1 PFMDSDALIRH
12 FLYEEN
18 ALFLAIDEAIA
29 DECILHDD
37 RSYYLT
43 MEDLINVVG
52 FEWDQN
58 GKKIHA
64 SELAWQQYMQ
74 FNPLA
79 AWFKGRRL
87 SIRNDLVNLFKDW
100 GSA

>member
-1 PFMDSDALIRH
+1 MTSTSTLSMKQKIIMLILKKTRT
-12 FLYEEN
+12 FNL
-18 ALFLAIDEAIA
+18 LSM
-29 DECILHDD
+29 
-37 RSYYLT
+37 RSYYMT
-43 MEDLINVVG
+43 TEDLINVVG
-52 FEWDQN
+52 FEWDEN

-74 FNPLA
+74 FNPFA

>member
-1 PFMDSDALIRH
+1 MVRDLFNMDFYLSWPTSY
-12 FLYEEN
+12 FLHRFSFY
-18 ALFLAIDEAIA
+18 
-29 DECILHDD
+29 

-43 MEDLINVVG
+43 TEDLINVVG

-87 SIRNDLVNLFKDW
+87 SIRNDLINLFKDW